1 MNNVIKKRKIILNK
15 YIKTIIYWIIS
26 YTIRGK
32 LWNEVMILPARI
44 FVHRNQQKKR
54 YDREALIRARKRY
67 TREMRRV
74 RATYI
79 FTYWKLEEKNV
90 LANNFKLVI
99 NQIMLCA

>member
-44 FVHRNQQKKR
+44 FVHRNQQKKMNDLV
-54 YDREALIRARKRY
+54 YVMYNL
-67 TREMRRV
+67 
-74 RATYI
+74 
-79 FTYWKLEEKNV
+79 KLKS
-90 LANNFKLVI
+90 KKK
-99 NQIMLCA
+99 